1 MDMCVCWREYV
12 SCWWLGLTSLWVLI
26 DRKQEHGNTWRIV
39 PRWHTTVL
47 MSTRW
52 AVAGRLVG
60 YSTPHGVCSS
70 TRRSHGLLTPPS
82 IDATFGLAA
91 WSLLACCAPSQGSE
105 AKGLQFQVLIS
116 RSVLYNHFS
125 VYLEHGTTNRAHAGI
140 TDQALPKKED
150 RNCSPNWSSRQA
162 RWTAS
167 LFHSK
172 L

>member
-1 MDMCVCWREYV
+1 
-12 SCWWLGLTSLWVLI
+12 
-26 DRKQEHGNTWRIV
+26 
-39 PRWHTTVL
+39 

-105 AKGLQFQVLIS
+105 AKGLQFHVLIS
-116 RSVLYNHFS
+116 RSVLQPFLCLSRTWNHESSPCRYHRSGAAKKGRPQLLSELIFKAS
-125 VYLEHGTTNRAHAGI
+125 SMDSI
-140 TDQALPKKED
+140 TLP
-150 RNCSPNWSSRQA
+150 

-167 LFHSK
+167 LFRSK